1 MRETER
7 NQRMEYRHELKYV
20 VTAPQIAVLE
30 SRIRGLISL
39 DSHAGEEKKYQ
50 IRSLYFDD
58 YYNSCYLENEI
69 GTDPREKFR
78 IRIYNGDAERISLEL
93 KRKEH
98 GMTQKKSCLLRE
110 EQCRELMAGRPLPVD
125 NSYDPVLQKMNLLM
139 RTRLLRPKVI
149 VEYER
154 VPYVDSLG
162 NTRITLDQNIASS
175 DVIDDFL
182 KPWIRRRP
190 IMPAGQHILE
200 VKYDEFLPDYIY
212 QNLQLTNLRQTTF
225 SKYYLCRRYMLSGK
239 NEI

>member
-1 MRETER
+1 
-7 NQRMEYRHELKYV
+7 
-20 VTAPQIAVLE
+20 
-30 SRIRGLISL
+30 
-39 DSHAGEEKKYQ
+39 
-50 IRSLYFDD
+50 
-58 YYNSCYLENEI
+58 
-69 GTDPREKFR
+69 
-78 IRIYNGDAERISLEL
+78 
-93 KRKEH
+93 
-98 GMTQKKSCLLRE
+98 
-110 EQCRELMAGRPLPVD
+110 
-125 NSYDPVLQKMNLLM
+125 M

-212 QNLQLTNLRQTTF
+212 QNLQLTNLRQTAF
-225 SKYYLCRRYMLSGK
+225 SKYYLCRRYMLSSK
-239 NEI
+239 N